1 MNNKETKVINN
12 VQDLL
17 EYKDYKEG
25 LKALYNTFDLQLS
38 RESVEC
44 LKVDDNNIHLID
56 NYGWD
61 LSQLWDLDR
70 SIVVF
75 LLPRLYVFYMTD
87 FTLEES
93 FEEGSL
99 KQIIEIILEGFLL
112 LLLEYNGYIFKD
124 NEFDYKQVKV
134 KEAFMLLGK
143 YAQRLWN

>member
-38 RESVEC
+38 REPAEC
-44 LKVDDNNIHLID
+44 LKVDDNNIYLID

-99 KQIIEIILEGFLL
+99 KQIIETILEGFLL

-124 NEFDYKQVKV
+124 TEFDYKQAKV

>member
-1 MNNKETKVINN
+1 MNIQE
-12 VQDLL
+12 LL
-17 EYKDYKEG
+17 SYQDYKEG
-25 LKALYNTFDLQLS
+25 LKALYKIFNLDLS
-38 RESVEC
+38 RESVEQ
-44 LKVDDNNIHLID
+44 LLVDDNNKHLID

-99 KQIIEIILEGFLL
+99 KQIIETILEGFLL

-124 NEFDYKQVKV
+124 TEFDYKQAKV

>member
-87 FTLEES
+87 FTLEQS

-99 KQIIEIILEGFLL
+99 KQIIETILEGFLL
-112 LLLEYNGYIFKD
+112 LLVEYNGYIFK
-124 NEFDYKQVKV
+124 NEEFDYKIAKI

>member
-1 MNNKETKVINN
+1 MNI
-12 VQDLL
+12 QQLL
-17 EYKDYKEG
+17 SYKDYKDG

-38 RESVEC
+38 REPAEY
-44 LKVDDNNIHLID
+44 LKVDDNNIYLID

-99 KQIIEIILEGFLL
+99 KQIIETILEGFLL

-124 NEFDYKQVKV
+124 TEFDYKQAKV

>member
-1 MNNKETKVINN
+1 MNNKETMVINN
-12 VQDLL
+12 IQDLL
-17 EYKDYKEG
+17 EYKDYKDG

-99 KQIIEIILEGFLL
+99 KQIIETILEGFLL

>member
-1 MNNKETKVINN
+1 MNI
-12 VQDLL
+12 QQLL
-17 EYKDYKEG
+17 SYDDYKDG
-25 LKALYNTFDLQLS
+25 LKVLYNTFDLQLS

-44 LKVDDNNIHLID
+44 LKVDDNNIHLMD

-75 LLPRLYVFYMTD
+75 LLPRLYVFYKTD
-87 FTLEES
+87 FTLEQS

-99 KQIIEIILEGFLL
+99 KQIIETILEGFLL
-112 LLLEYNGYIFKD
+112 LLLEYNSYICKD
-124 NEFDYKQVKV
+124 NEFDYKQDKI